1 MSHGLLLPVF
11 SPADL
16 RPKEKRGIMEKR
28 TQQKGERGFLLV
40 LGLFSL
46 ICLIASL
53 KMFLTAPKLSG
64 EGTVPA
70 LCALVMLVSTV
81 VILLELRGMP
91 RPFEDG
97 IPLVRKAKETFAYL
111 FPGKVGIIILYCAL
125 YAVMLNFIGFA
136 VSTFLFLVFS
146 MMTLNHQNKL
156 RTLVISAITVLCI
169 LVVFQYIFQV
179 QLP

>member
-11 SPADL
+11 SPADF

-70 LCALVMLVSTV
+70 LCALVMLVSAVFIV
-81 VILLELRGMP
+81 VNTLIDISYLYLDP
-91 RPFEDG
+91 R
-97 IPLVRKAKETFAYL
+97 IRKAQGGL
-111 FPGKVGIIILYCAL
+111 
-125 YAVMLNFIGFA
+125 
-136 VSTFLFLVFS
+136 
-146 MMTLNHQNKL
+146 
-156 RTLVISAITVLCI
+156 
-169 LVVFQYIFQV
+169 
-179 QLP
+179 